1 MNTTA
6 PHISSQFD
14 LDLNHVR
21 DLIMSM
27 GGLLEQQLDNAL
39 RALIDGN
46 IALGE
51 AAAAGDA
58 SVNQFETDIDQ
69 CIVDII
75 ATRQPAASDLR
86 FLFTASKIV
95 ADMERIGDKAEKIAR
110 IALVI
115 QPLVNSYGFMK
126 DIHVMGEMTQKM
138 LHDAFDAFAR
148 MDAEAAIAIKQSD
161 TYVNNAYREVLADL
175 MKHMADNPNTL
186 DYSLNVLSCMRA
198 IERVGDH
205 VTNICEYIVYLDKG
219 VDVRHLNLNNTVEQI
234 ENV

>member
-6 PHISSQFD
+6 HISSQFD
-14 LDLNHVR
+14 QDLNHVR

-27 GGLLEQQLDNAL
+27 GGLIEQQLDSAL
-39 RALIDGN
+39 RALIHGD

-51 AAAAGDA
+51 QASAGDA
-58 SVNQFETDIDQ
+58 DVNKFETDIDQ
-69 CIVDII
+69 SIVKII
-75 ATRQPAASDLR
+75 ATRQPTANDLR

-115 QPLVNSYGFMK
+115 QPLISSYSFMK
-126 DIHVMGEMTQKM
+126 DIRLMGEMTQKM
-138 LHDAFDAFAR
+138 LHDVLDAFAR
-148 MDAEAAIAIKQSD
+148 MDAESAIAIKQSD
-161 TYVNNAYREVLADL
+161 THVNNAYREVLADL
-175 MKHMADNPNTL
+175 MEHMAENPNTL
-186 DYSLNVLSCMRA
+186 DYSLNILSCMRA

-219 VDVRHLNLNNTVEQI
+219 VDVRHLNLANTVDKI

>member
-6 PHISSQFD
+6 HISSQFD
-14 LDLNHVR
+14 HDLNHVR

-27 GGLLEQQLDNAL
+27 GGLIEQQLDNAL
-39 RALIDGN
+39 RALIHGD

-51 AAAAGDA
+51 QASAGDVG
-58 SVNQFETDIDQ
+58 VNKFETDIDHS
-69 CIVDII
+69 IVEII
-75 ATRQPAASDLR
+75 ATRQPAANDLR

-95 ADMERIGDKAEKIAR
+95 ADMERVGDKAEKIAR

-115 QPLVNSYGFMK
+115 QPLINSYSFMK
-126 DIHVMGEMTQKM
+126 DIRLMGEMTQKM
-138 LHDAFDAFAR
+138 LHDVLDAFAR

-161 TYVNNAYREVLADL
+161 THVNNAYREVLADL
-175 MKHMADNPNTL
+175 MEHMADNPNTL
-186 DYSLNVLSCMRA
+186 DYSLNILSCMRA

-219 VDVRHLNLNNTVEQI
+219 VDVRHLNLTNTVAKI
-234 ENV
+234 ESV